1 MFTANIYTPLEGN
14 GSNTTMPL
22 KVFTHRLFQKR
33 MQSSKI
39 FEAFEVRGQGQGL
52 SSRTTLALTASQQH
66 ELQPLSESPQP
77 YLHFHL
83 MLTQL
88 PSKIVFLE
96 CYLMTGIGTDY

>member
-39 FEAFEVRGQGQGL
+39 FEAFLKSEDKDKDFPRGQHWL
-52 SSRTTLALTASQQH
+52 
-66 ELQPLSESPQP
+66 
-77 YLHFHL
+77 
-83 MLTQL
+83 L
-88 PSKIVFLE
+88 PHPNNTSYNLCQRAHNLI
-96 CYLMTGIGTDY
+96 YTSI